1 MAKRR
6 RTINTDIAKQLQE
19 LSLDFIE
26 NEPLSKHTTLCLG
39 GNVDFF
45 VKIKTY
51 HELRNLLKLITEN
64 NIPYFIIGGGSNL
77 LFTDDGFKGI
87 VFKLTGEFDE
97 ITISDNIVT
106 VGSAV
111 NLGTVIKQSAEQ
123 SLHGFEHLIGIPGTI
138 GGAVFGNAGLNN
150 SWIGS
155 FVDTL
160 EVMDFDGNIQ
170 KYNNKNIDFSYRNC
184 NLKNCVITKV
194 IFILKN
200 GDKND
205 ILKTVSADIEK
216 RIFTQP
222 LGTKN
227 AGCVFKNPEGQ
238 NAGYLID
245 ILGLK
250 GFSIGGIKVSEIHA
264 NFLVNTGNGTAS
276 EMLQLI
282 ELIKKKVSE
291 RFKIELQTEI
301 KIIK

>member
-6 RTINTDIAKQLQE
+6 RTINTDIAQQLQE

-39 GNVDFF
+39 GNADFF
-45 VKIKTY
+45 VKVKTY
-51 HELRNLLKLITEN
+51 DELKNLLKIITKN
-64 NIPYFIIGGGSNL
+64 NIPYFIMGGGSNL
-77 LFTDDGFKGI
+77 LFSDNGFKGI
-87 VFKLTGEFDE
+87 VFKLTGEFEE
-97 ITISDNIVT
+97 ISISGNIVT
-106 VGSAV
+106 TGSATS
-111 NLGTVIKQSAEQ
+111 LGTVIKQSAEQ
-123 SLHGFEHLIGIPGTI
+123 SLHGFEHFIGIPGTI

-155 FVDTL
+155 FIDTV
-160 EVMDFDGNIQ
+160 EVMDFNGNIK
-170 KYNNKNIDFSYRNC
+170 KYGSCDVVFSYRSC
-184 NLKNCVITKV
+184 NLKNCVITKA

-205 ILKTVSADIEK
+205 ILKTVSAEVEK

-250 GFSIGGIKVSEIHA
+250 GFNIGGIKVSDIHA
-264 NFLVNTGNGTAS
+264 NFLVNTGNGTSS

-282 ELIKKKVSE
+282 ELIKEKVRE

>member
-6 RTINTDIAKQLQE
+6 RIINLNIAQKLRE

-45 VKIKTY
+45 VKVKTY
-51 HELRNLLKLITEN
+51 DELKNLLKIITEN

-77 LFTDDGFKGI
+77 LFTDEGFRGI
-87 VFKLTGEFDE
+87 VFKLTGEFEE
-97 ITISDNIVT
+97 ITISGNIVT
-106 VGSAV
+106 TGSATS
-111 NLGTVIKQSAEQ
+111 LGTVIKQSAEQ
-123 SLHGFEHLIGIPGTI
+123 SLHGFEHFIGIPGTI
-138 GGAVFGNAGLNN
+138 GGAIFGNAGLNN

-155 FVDTL
+155 FVESV
-160 EVMDFDGNIQ
+160 EVMDFNGTIK
-170 KYNNKNIDFSYRNC
+170 KYNSCDIIFSYRGC
-184 NLKNCVITKV
+184 NLKNCVITKA

-250 GFSIGGIKVSEIHA
+250 GSNIGGIKVSDIHA
-264 NFLVNTGNGTAS
+264 NFLINTGNGTAS

-282 ELIKKKVSE
+282 EFIKEKVRE

>member
-6 RTINTDIAKQLQE
+6 RTINPNIAQQLQE

-26 NEPLSKHTTLCLG
+26 NEPLSIHTTLGLG
-39 GNVDFF
+39 GNADFF

-51 HELRNLLKLITEN
+51 QELKNLLKLIVQN

-77 LFTDDGFKGI
+77 LFTDEGFKGI

-97 ITISDNIVT
+97 ITIFGNIVT
-106 VGSAV
+106 VGTAV

-123 SLHGFEHLIGIPGTI
+123 SLHGFEHFIGIPGTV

-155 FVDTL
+155 FIDTV
-160 EVMDFDGNIQ
+160 ETMDFDGNIQ
-170 KYNNKNIDFSYRNC
+170 KYDSRHIDFSYRC
-184 NLKNCVITKV
+184 CGLKNCVLTKAT
-194 IFILKN
+194 FILKN

-205 ILKTVSADIEK
+205 ILRTVSADIEK

-250 GFSIGGIKVSEIHA
+250 GFSIGGIKVSEIHG

-282 ELIKKKVSE
+282 ELIKEKVRE
-291 RFKIELQTEI
+291 KFKIELQTEI

>member
-1 MAKRR
+1 MAERR
-6 RTINTDIAKQLQE
+6 RIINTDIAKQLRDY
-19 LSLDFIE
+19 SLDFIE
-26 NEPLSKHTTLCLG
+26 NEPLSNHTTLHLG
-39 GNVDFF
+39 GNADFF

-51 HELRNLLKLITEN
+51 NELKNLLKITTEN

-77 LFTDDGFKGI
+77 LFSDSGFRGI
-87 VFKLTGEFDE
+87 VFKLTGEFEE
-97 ITISDNIVT
+97 ISISGNILT
-106 VGSAV
+106 TGSGAS
-111 NLGTVIKQSAEQ
+111 LGTVIKQSAEQ
-123 SLHGFEHLIGIPGTI
+123 SLKGFEHFIGIPGTI

-155 FVDTL
+155 FVDTV
-160 EVMDFDGNIQ
+160 EVMNFDGTIK
-170 KYNNKNIDFSYRNC
+170 KYNNCDIVFSYRCC
-184 NLKNCVITKV
+184 NLKNCVITKA

-250 GFSIGGIKVSEIHA
+250 GFSIGGIKVSDIHA
-264 NFLVNTGNGTAS
+264 NFLINTGNGTAS
-276 EMLQLI
+276 EMLELI
-282 ELIKKKVSE
+282 EYIKEKVRE
-291 RFKIELQTEI
+291 RFKIELETEI

>member
-6 RTINTDIAKQLQE
+6 RTINTDIAQKLQE
-19 LSLDFIE
+19 MSLDFIE

-39 GNVDFF
+39 GNADFF
-45 VKIKTY
+45 VKVKTY
-51 HELRNLLKLITEN
+51 DELKNLLKIITEN
-64 NIPYFIIGGGSNL
+64 NIPYFIMGGGSNL
-77 LFTDDGFKGI
+77 LFSDNGFKGI
-87 VFKLTGEFDE
+87 VFKLTGEFEE
-97 ITISDNIVT
+97 ISISGNIVT
-106 VGSAV
+106 TGSATS
-111 NLGTVIKQSAEQ
+111 LGTVIKQSAEQ
-123 SLHGFEHLIGIPGTI
+123 SLRGFEHFIGIPGTI

-155 FVDTL
+155 FIDTV
-160 EVMDFDGNIQ
+160 EVMDFNGNIK
-170 KYNNKNIDFSYRNC
+170 KYDSCDIVFSYRSC
-184 NLKNCVITKV
+184 NLKNCVITKA

-205 ILKTVSADIEK
+205 ILKTVSAEVEK

-250 GFSIGGIKVSEIHA
+250 GFNIGGIKVSDIHA
-264 NFLVNTGNGTAS
+264 NFLVNTGNGTSS

-282 ELIKKKVSE
+282 ELIKEKVRE
-291 RFKIELQTEI
+291 RFKIELLTEI